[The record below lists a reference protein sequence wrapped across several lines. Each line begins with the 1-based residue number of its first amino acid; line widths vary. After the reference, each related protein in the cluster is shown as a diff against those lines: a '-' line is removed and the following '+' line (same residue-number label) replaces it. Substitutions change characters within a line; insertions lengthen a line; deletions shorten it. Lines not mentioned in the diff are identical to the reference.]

1 MKAENGKDVLVI
13 VAGLVERNELANFLC
28 GYFHVS
34 TIVETSK

>member
-13 VAGLVERNELANFLC
+13 VAGLVERNEVANSPS